1 MGPAYYVIAI
11 FGCADASAACAPA
24 ATMPAHYVSREACE
38 AQVGAA
44 LAANTDLDFPT
55 LEAECRQ
62 MNRPAAAKSD
72 KSDKSRRVPATARRA

>member
-11 FGCADASAACAPA
+11 LGCGDASAACAPA
-24 ATMPAHYVSREACE
+24 ATMPAHYATRQQCE

-62 MNRPAAAKSD
+62 VNQPVSSRSD
-72 KSDKSRRVPATARRA
+72 KPRRPPATARRA